1 MVQEDEIIKT
11 GSNKGNIFITDKI
24 LSVIM
29 TCVYS
34 SHPWHLKI
42 TKLGDNIYIDKMD
55 NSEID
60 LVTVNESDNTPYDD
74 DDRNI
79 NSYRSLAIEATLI
92 NEFIKEQMLDFESE
106 KFEDDGPNPFVDEN
120 YKNDNIEHLGYRY
133 RLWTID
139 DMKIL
144 VRCQIHSFNPI
155 DEESE
160 SRKNSESEEE
170 EQEEE
175 EKEEKSNFEFTNVY
189 AMNEYDKNVYLSK
202 EGNLTGALLKKE
214 LLNNHLKLTKWGV
227 CSYLGGVSK
236 IKIGF
241 VTRKIQ

>member
-1 MVQEDEIIKT
+1 MFGEIYQLQEDLDEKVSPMNPLPLNKYEHMKFFGNVTTLEDEIIKT

-92 NEFIKEQMLDFESE
+92 NEFIKEQMLDFDSE
-106 KFEDDGPNPFVDEN
+106 KF
-120 YKNDNIEHLGYRY
+120 
-133 RLWTID
+133 
-139 DMKIL
+139 
-144 VRCQIHSFNPI
+144 
-155 DEESE
+155 
-160 SRKNSESEEE
+160 
-170 EQEEE
+170 
-175 EKEEKSNFEFTNVY
+175 
-189 AMNEYDKNVYLSK
+189 
-202 EGNLTGALLKKE
+202 
-214 LLNNHLKLTKWGV
+214 
-227 CSYLGGVSK
+227 
-236 IKIGF
+236 
-241 VTRKIQ
+241 